1 MLDASKLRNLLYV
14 LPSLLVYSAFVLL
27 PILTSIGLGF
37 TQWDGIS
44 LPKFVGLQN
53 YATLFSDPVFYTALW
68 NNLVLLIF
76 YVALPLV
83 LGLVLSVVVSAL
95 RSRDQLALRTLY
107 FMPYVMPTAVL
118 GIIWRWLYNPA
129 FGPLNQAL
137 KAVGLKAIAL
147 PWLGSFI
154 FALPAVGLVATW
166 YYAGFC
172 MAIFMSGLQRIEPSL
187 YDAAKI
193 DGATPVQSF
202 RHISVPSLFP
212 EVRIVLLLTIIASI
226 KSFDLIF
233 TMTRGG
239 PANSTLVPNLYMYQ
253 LGFELGRYGYAS
265 AVAVIGAILIF
276 LVNGAIHRY
285 MPSQQQESQ

>member
-1 MLDASKLRNLLYV
+1 MLDASKYRNLLYV
-14 LPSLLVYSAFVLL
+14 LPSMLVYAAFVLG

-44 LPKFVGLQN
+44 APVFVGLRN
-53 YATLFSDPVFYTALW
+53 YATLFADPVFYTALW
-68 NNLVLLIF
+68 NNLVLLVF

-83 LGLVLSVVVSAL
+83 LGLVLAVIVASI
-95 RSRDQLALRTLY
+95 RTTEQLALRTLY

-147 PWLGSFI
+147 PWLGSFT
-154 FALPAVGLVATW
+154 FALPAVGMVATW

-187 YDAAKI
+187 YDAAKV
-193 DGATPVQSF
+193 DGATPIQSF
-202 RHISVPSLFP
+202 RYISVPSLLP

-265 AVAVIGAILIF
+265 AVAVIGALLIF

-285 MPSQQQESQ
+285 MPSQRQGTQ

>member
-1 MLDASKLRNLLYV
+1 MLDASKFRNLLYV
-14 LPSLLVYSAFVLL
+14 LPSLAVYTAFVLL

-44 LPKFVGLQN
+44 APLFVGLKN
-53 YATLFSDPVFYTALW
+53 YTTLFSDPVFYTALW
-68 NNLVLLIF
+68 NNLVLLVF
-76 YVALPLV
+76 YVALPLII
-83 LGLVLSVVVSAL
+83 GLILAVVVTSI
-95 RSRDQLALRTLY
+95 RTTEQLALRTLY

-147 PWLGSFI
+147 PWLGSFT
-154 FALPAVGLVATW
+154 FALPAVGVVATW

-187 YDAAKI
+187 YDAAKV

-202 RHISVPSLFP
+202 RYISVPSLLP

-253 LGFELGRYGYAS
+253 LGFDLGRYGYAS

-276 LVNGAIHRY
+276 LVNGAIHRF
-285 MPSQQQESQ
+285 MPAHKQDAQ